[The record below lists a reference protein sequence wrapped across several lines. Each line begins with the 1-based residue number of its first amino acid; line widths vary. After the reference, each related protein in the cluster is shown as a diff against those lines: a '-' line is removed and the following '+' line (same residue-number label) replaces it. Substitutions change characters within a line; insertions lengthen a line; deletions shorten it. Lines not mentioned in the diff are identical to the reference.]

1 MKTNHPWL
9 KQIAAL
15 GFLLVMGTSMST
27 EAGLFGFGGVS
38 WKEEVRLHDGSKIIA
53 ERKVERGGRHE
64 IGQQPP
70 IMEQSLTFTQPTTN
84 ERITWKSEYSKD
96 VGLADLMPLLVDT
109 FGGAAYVVAVPVG
122 CLSYNKWGRPNPPY
136 VVLKY
141 ERKEWKRIPLQELP
155 SEIKT
160 PNLIISSP
168 DNKVEKIGKSP
179 VSAEMIQQINSGLD
193 QPEYKTIL
201 REVLKGGGITSCEE
215 MVRVKDGWISPG
227 GAKAPIPIKASPPSD
242 VKK

>member
-1 MKTNHPWL
+1 
-9 KQIAAL
+9 
-15 GFLLVMGTSMST
+15 
-27 EAGLFGFGGVS
+27 
-38 WKEEVRLHDGSKIIA
+38 
-53 ERKVERGGRHE
+53 
-64 IGQQPP
+64 
-70 IMEQSLTFTQPTTN
+70 
-84 ERITWKSEYSKD
+84 
-96 VGLADLMPLLVDT
+96 
-109 FGGAAYVVAVPVG
+109 
-122 CLSYNKWGRPNPPY
+122 